1 MLSWGMDSLALHQL
15 QKGGSG
21 SEQKTLSTNP
31 CGGLSVPTCWSPK
44 SALVGLRLAAPA
56 RSCQAADPQPVP
68 RTRARTSRPRTSSKG
83 RARPARIVPRP
94 GSGFQSGFAS
104 ARSVA

>member
-44 SALVGLRLAAPA
+44 SALVGLRLAAPPLL
-56 RSCQAADPQPVP
+56 AATP
-68 RTRARTSRPRTSSKG
+68 RTAVLRPSVRTLRRANY
-83 RARPARIVPRP
+83 V
-94 GSGFQSGFAS
+94 FL
-104 ARSVA
+104 